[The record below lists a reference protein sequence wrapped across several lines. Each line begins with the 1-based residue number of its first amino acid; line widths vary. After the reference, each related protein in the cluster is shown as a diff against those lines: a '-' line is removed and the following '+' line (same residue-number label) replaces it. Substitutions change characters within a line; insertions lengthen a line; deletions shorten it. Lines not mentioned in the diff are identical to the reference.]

1 MSSSWDDF
9 EGSKKDEK
17 PREHSKGIVE
27 RNEVQEDDRTG
38 CDWGFKR
45 GHDTGDETGEL
56 TEDSSNL
63 TRFIEIYE
71 AFLEDRHSLNSNTK
85 NHSTY
90 GGNPQKALQEW
101 FDNESH
107 ELSIKTEQPRANQ
120 YISSLDL
127 PIEDQDFT
135 ITSECHNR
143 KQEAIDEVCLTAC
156 RMLDECGLLCAWQ
169 LGAVSSKED
178 LDRKRRLDEANKEDD
193 IELDQTCTKRH
204 CDSVKSMSTKLPSKV
219 NTYESLLAKWN
230 ELNFSILKLKAEL
243 VKLDLSVAEQT
254 DKQRKSKTTLKSPGI
269 ITDVDDKHKTNS
281 ANTGDTNEEDDE
293 VDPLD
298 EYMSSL
304 ETKTKLSQ
312 DEKIKKS
319 RIKSQIVAYE
329 REQAEVSRFIEL
341 AKPKFD
347 LNKACPPTSTT
358 HGNSINPKGN
368 RGQP

>member
-9 EGSKKDEK
+9 EGSKKDERPK
-17 PREHSKGIVE
+17 DRIQGIVE
-27 RNEVQEDDRTG
+27 RNEPQEDDRTG
-38 CDWGFKR
+38 CDWGLR
-45 GHDTGDETGEL
+45 SGHGTGDDIGEIAV
-56 TEDSSNL
+56 ESSSL
-63 TRFIEIYE
+63 SKFIEIYE
-71 AFLEDRHSLNSNTK
+71 AYLEDRHSINSQTK
-85 NHSTY
+85 NHSSY
-90 GGNPQKALQEW
+90 EGNPQKALQEW
-101 FDNESH
+101 FDNEGQ
-107 ELSIKTEQPRANQ
+107 ELLIKTEQPRANQ
-120 YISSLDL
+120 YTSSLDL
-127 PIEDQDFT
+127 PVEDQDFT
-135 ITSECHNR
+135 ITSECHSR

-156 RMLDECGLLCAWQ
+156 RMLDECGLLCSWQ
-169 LGAVSSKED
+169 SGTVPLKED
-178 LDRKRRLDEANKEDD
+178 LDRKRRLDKANKEDD

-204 CDSVKSMSTKLPSKV
+204 CDSVKSVSAKLPSKV

-254 DKQRKSKTTLKSPGI
+254 DKQKKDRTTVKSPGI
-269 ITDVDDKHKTNS
+269 ITDVVDEHKT
-281 ANTGDTNEEDDE
+281 NTGDTNGEDDE
-293 VDPLD
+293 IDPLD
-298 EYMSSL
+298 EYMLSL
-304 ETKTKLSQ
+304 ETKIKPSR

-358 HGNSINPKGN
+358 TRGNSIDPKGS